1 MKKNFIIFTLMSLVC
16 ISLAFAQSQYATV
29 LKVTGEV
36 SLRPSGESAFSTPVK
51 MGMGINIGDAVKTGS
66 DGFVA
71 IIFTSDKS
79 LLKIRSESEIEI
91 KDEFGTRT
99 AKVTQGK
106 MLAQITPGVKTSFRV
121 ETPTS
126 VASVKGTQFWTI
138 CQAGFGDKFYGIEG
152 IVNILNLI
160 TGLEANLAAGQ
171 MVASTLN
178 GDLFTLPV
186 DPDEIPPDP
195 DEQAPQPGQ
204 QTPQS
209 PAPEEMEEEG
219 MPDMGQVSPSG
230 QPGEQPAEE
239 GVQEDKGGKS
249 SKPFGMGLGL
259 GSVTIDGKIYNQI
272 ALRPEVKFGK
282 LAVSLDVAFYMD
294 ENGNIR
300 KNEWDEVSDYLD
312 KIYYIRWGQQGDPFF
327 AKVGA
332 LDNVSLGYGILLNGY
347 SNTTE
352 DPQVRKVG
360 VHTGMQGSKMG
371 WEAFIANVKEIT
383 GPGLMAGRFTYKP
396 IQKLPLVFGTTVV
409 ADVYPYKGLPDAD
422 EDDVADALDLY
433 PDSDDNKVLDSL
445 RTNFSLTQRDFLRSN
460 GFNIP
465 SESIVQNGITKLSDY
480 DRILNGAVSVDFGIP
495 VLNKKFL
502 NLVVYGQAASFIPV
516 EDSALV
522 YENGAYTRVPFTPGF
537 GFAVPGVRMGL
548 FKIAN
553 LTLEYRYAGENFL
566 FGYWDKAYDYER
578 VQIRNNQIY
587 TKQQMALMQSQMQGL
602 YGAFNVN
609 ILNYIVLGSY
619 YQHMFTEGTEVKSF
633 MASASVPK
641 GKIPKL
647 ADATAYYQRNNDDS
661 PFDFKNPSENTILGY
676 KVGFELGGG
685 AVIYY
690 KFQRTYRDY
699 DGNGFIDPEKEA
711 ISLTTI
717 ETGFNF

>member
-1 MKKNFIIFTLMSLVC
+1 
-16 ISLAFAQSQYATV
+16 
-29 LKVTGEV
+29 
-36 SLRPSGESAFSTPVK
+36 
-51 MGMGINIGDAVKTGS
+51 
-66 DGFVA
+66 
-71 IIFTSDKS
+71 
-79 LLKIRSESEIEI
+79 
-91 KDEFGTRT
+91 
-99 AKVTQGK
+99 
-106 MLAQITPGVKTSFRV
+106 MLAHITPGVKTSFRV

-332 LDNVSLGYGILLNGY
+332 LDNVSMGYGILLNGY

-352 DPQVRKVG
+352 YPQVRKVG
-360 VHTGMQGSKMG
+360 VHTGMQGSK
-371 WEAFIANVKEIT
+371 W
-383 GPGLMAGRFTYKP
+383 AG
-396 IQKLPLVFGTTVV
+396 
-409 ADVYPYKGLPDAD
+409 
-422 EDDVADALDLY
+422 
-433 PDSDDNKVLDSL
+433 
-445 RTNFSLTQRDFLRSN
+445 
-460 GFNIP
+460 
-465 SESIVQNGITKLSDY
+465 KLSWLMLK
-480 DRILNGAVSVDFGIP
+480 RSP
-495 VLNKKFL
+495 V
-502 NLVVYGQAASFIPV
+502 P
-516 EDSALV
+516 D
-522 YENGAYTRVPFTPGF
+522 
-537 GFAVPGVRMGL
+537 
-548 FKIAN
+548 
-553 LTLEYRYAGENFL
+553 
-566 FGYWDKAYDYER
+566 
-578 VQIRNNQIY
+578 
-587 TKQQMALMQSQMQGL
+587 
-602 YGAFNVN
+602 
-609 ILNYIVLGSY
+609 
-619 YQHMFTEGTEVKSF
+619 
-633 MASASVPK
+633 
-641 GKIPKL
+641 
-647 ADATAYYQRNNDDS
+647 
-661 PFDFKNPSENTILGY
+661 
-676 KVGFELGGG
+676 
-685 AVIYY
+685 
-690 KFQRTYRDY
+690 
-699 DGNGFIDPEKEA
+699 
-711 ISLTTI
+711 
-717 ETGFNF
+717 